1 VAVVVTDEG
10 KLIAGRYRLA
20 SRLGSGAMGVVWQA
34 HDERLHRTVAIKQVL
49 LPSALRD
56 IEAEEANRRAMREG
70 RITARLHHPH
80 AIAVFDVVEYEG
92 QPFLIME
99 YLPSRSLATVLSI
112 QGVLPPD
119 TVARIGSQI
128 ASALAAAHVAGII
141 HRDIKPGNVLLA
153 DDGTA
158 KITDFGISHAVGD
171 VTVTATGMLA
181 GTPAYLAPEVAQ
193 GNSAGFPSDVFSV
206 GSTLYTALEGTPPF
220 GLNTNAI
227 ALLHQVALGEIA
239 PPKQSGP
246 LIPLLLRLLQRNPEQ
261 RPTMSQAHDAL
272 ATLAA
277 DLAGSRGGL
286 AAPTLPISQND
297 PPFERV
303 PTTQPTLLE
312 FTPPQQTPIKSAP
325 PQEMRT
331 TVASTNEDATV
342 GKPPTGSDRDGSPR
356 HRRRGLL
363 TGIMAIVLLAAGVLA
378 TVLISNGKVTSGAI
392 TGVEA
397 AHPSGSS
404 GGPAGGRPTVPT
416 PSRSRNP
423 AQVIAPATPGNPQ
436 ATPATPATPGSPQ
449 EASEQP
455 QQAITDYYALI
466 PENLA
471 VAWQRLTANYQ
482 QNHAGGF
489 TGYQNFWNSVQR
501 VTVFDVSAMQG
512 GTVDATIDYFF
523 KDGRVI
529 EEHTSYGLLA
539 EDGLWKINSS
549 TVRSSQTK
557 EGS

>member
-1 VAVVVTDEG
+1 VTDEG

-436 ATPATPATPGSPQ
+436 ATPATPATPGSLQ

>member
-193 GNSAGFPSDVFSV
+193 GNSAGFPSDVFSL

>member
-1 VAVVVTDEG
+1 VTDEG

-193 GNSAGFPSDVFSV
+193 GNSAGFPSDVFSL

>member
-1 VAVVVTDEG
+1 MAVVVTDEG

-193 GNSAGFPSDVFSV
+193 GNSAGFPSDVFSL